1 MNLFEKAKIKD
12 DSYLCLNCGE
22 KFNPDKR
29 NLKRGWGLFCSKR
42 CSSEYTNKLKSMTK
56 EEVKCELRNKK
67 LAKLGI
73 R

>member
-1 MNLFEKAKIKD
+1 MNLFEKAKIKDD

-42 CSSEYTNKLKSMTK
+42 CSSEYTNKLKSMTNFCFHFK
-56 EEVKCELRNKK
+56 HYNKF
-67 LAKLGI
+67 LV
-73 R
+73 